1 MVSLAIVASE
11 MKPRTTSVPCEG
23 ARAVPRELPSRE
35 NTSMNS
41 RASGHRAGLRFH
53 VADGGA
59 AGARV
64 NRAPSVVSVTAKFS
78 SRCRVLLRAS
88 RIRSLGW
95 PRWTRCHVDGVG
107 DGECRQIFGRLAAS
121 DPVREKGEKEKQEP
135 AVRRFVDENRN
146 GVRSRAC
153 VTFL

>member
-95 PRWTRCHVDGVG
+95 PRWTRCHVALASA
-107 DGECRQIFGRLAAS
+107 GRSSADS
-121 DPVREKGEKEKQEP
+121 PRVIPSEKREKKRSKNRP
-135 AVRRFVDENRN
+135 FAVSSMRTETVS
-146 GVRSRAC
+146 VLARA
-153 VTFL
+153 